1 MMEEAKQDQKEHRK
15 GNRNRTGSSA
25 TLRDW
30 PHPLLDALRKEMGW
44 SSDGVM
50 AEELKVLRS
59 GLSKFRHGTNQ
70 ISAEFVLKVHK
81 RTGWPVERI
90 EFLACPQVQS

>member
-1 MMEEAKQDQKEHRK
+1 MIEDKKENR
-15 GNRNRTGSSA
+15 GNRSRTGNS
-25 TLRDW
+25 TTMRDW
-30 PHPLLDALRKEMGW
+30 PHPLLDALRKEMRW

-70 ISAEFVLKVHK
+70 ISAEFILKVHK

-90 EFLACPQVQS
+90 EFLCVKQAPS

>member
-1 MMEEAKQDQKEHRK
+1 MTEESKKRSRK
-15 GNRNRTGSSA
+15 GSA
-25 TLRDW
+25 ATQRDW
-30 PHPLLDALRKEMGW
+30 LHPLLDALRKEMDW

-50 AEELKVLRS
+50 AEELGVLRS

-70 ISAEFVLKVHK
+70 ISAEFILKVHK

-90 EFLACPQVQS
+90 EFLIPPQVQS

>member
-1 MMEEAKQDQKEHRK
+1 MEEKPNHR

-25 TLRDW
+25 TVRDW

-59 GLSKFRHGTNQ
+59 GLSKIRHGTHQ
-70 ISAEFVLKVHK
+70 VSAEFILKTHK

-90 EFLACPQVQS
+90 EFLAYPQVQS

>member
-1 MMEEAKQDQKEHRK
+1 MTEEIKGRK
-15 GNRNRTGSSA
+15 GNRNRTGNAA

-30 PHPLLDALRKEMGW
+30 PHPLLDALRKEFKW

-50 AEELKVLRS
+50 AEELGVLRS

-70 ISAEFVLKVHK
+70 VSAEFILKVHK

-90 EFLACPQVQS
+90 EFLCPPQVNS

>member
-1 MMEEAKQDQKEHRK
+1 MEEKENRR

-70 ISAEFVLKVHK
+70 ISAEFILKVHK

-90 EFLACPQVQS
+90 EFLIPPEKKK

>member
-1 MMEEAKQDQKEHRK
+1 MIKKKEHRK
-15 GNRNRTGSSA
+15 GNRNRTGSST

-30 PHPLLDALRKEMGW
+30 PHPLLDALRKEMNW

-50 AEELKVLRS
+50 SEELKVLRS
-59 GLSKFRHGTNQ
+59 GLSKIRHGTHQ
-70 ISAEFVLKVHK
+70 VSAELILKIHK

-90 EFLACPQVQS
+90 EFLIPKQVKS

>member
-1 MMEEAKQDQKEHRK
+1 MEETNQDKNGHRR

-50 AEELKVLRS
+50 AEELGVLRS
-59 GLSKFRHGTNQ
+59 GLSKFRHRTNQ
-70 ISAEFVLKVHK
+70 ISAEFILKVHK